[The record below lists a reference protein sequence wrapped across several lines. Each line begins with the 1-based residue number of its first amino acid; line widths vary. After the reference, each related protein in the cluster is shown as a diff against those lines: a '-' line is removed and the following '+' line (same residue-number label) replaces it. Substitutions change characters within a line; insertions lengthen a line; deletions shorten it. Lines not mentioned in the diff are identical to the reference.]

1 MKTSVVIGI
10 GNPVIADDAL
20 GIEVAR
26 CVRQQLVDN
35 RHVAVTEVYNGG
47 FDLMEAMAGFDRA
60 FVVDAIVTGSTP
72 GTIHRLT
79 VDEIGDCRNT
89 STTHNG
95 SLSVALEFGRLSGV
109 KLPDTIRIW
118 AVEAGDISTFREEL
132 TLEVKR
138 AAPVVAAEI
147 LHELALNQNEI
158 RRLTP

>member
-26 CVRQQLVDN
+26 SVQKQLIDDQQ
-35 RHVAVTEVYNGG
+35 VAVTEVYNGG
-47 FDLMEAMAGFDRA
+47 LELMEAMVGFDSA
-60 FVVDAIVTGSTP
+60 FVIDAIVTGSAP

-89 STTHNG
+89 STTHSG
-95 SLSVALEFGRLSGV
+95 SLTVALEFGRLSGV
-109 KLPDTIRIW
+109 KLPDTILIW